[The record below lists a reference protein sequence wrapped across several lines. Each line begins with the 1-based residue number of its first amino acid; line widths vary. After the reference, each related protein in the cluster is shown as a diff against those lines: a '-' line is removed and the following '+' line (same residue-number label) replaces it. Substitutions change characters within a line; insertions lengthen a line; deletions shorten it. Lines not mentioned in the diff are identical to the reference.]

1 MMKKLLFLA
10 LIVTSLLSV
19 SCTKRVEGILREN
32 PSEISK
38 KEAVKLRV
46 YYEEQLSTAE
56 ALLKDE
62 KIADLRDYLKSPE
75 WALAERCHDKLLQL
89 PPELATEMDIAG
101 METHFVRFVND
112 VIKKGIPLRTVEE
125 E

>member
-10 LIVTSLLSV
+10 LIVTSMLSV

-62 KIADLRDYLKSPE
+62 KISDLRTYFKSPE
-75 WALAERCHDKLLQL
+75 WALAECCHDKLLQL
-89 PPELATEMDIAG
+89 PPELATEMNIAG

>member
-62 KIADLRDYLKSPE
+62 KISDLRTYFKSPE
-75 WALAERCHDKLLQL
+75 YDLAERCHDKLLQL
-89 PPELATEMDIAG
+89 PPELATEMNIAG